1 MAKLLIVESEESA
14 LKHNVALFTKAGYEV
29 SSALG
34 RKSAE
39 QTLRSVEFDIVVL
52 GHTLSKDDRHHLPY
66 MTKKAKEDCA
76 VLVLHN
82 SGHHHAV
89 DLAIDSRDGDHK
101 VLAAAAEVLA
111 TQPVLSR

>member
-1 MAKLLIVESEESA
+1 MAKLLCVESNEQA
-14 LKHNVALFTKAGYEV
+14 LKHNVRLFTKAGFEV
-29 SSALG
+29 STAIG

-39 QTLRSVEFDIVVL
+39 QTLRSVAFDLVVL
-52 GHTLSKDDRHHLPY
+52 GHTLSRDDRHHLPY
-66 MTKKAKEDCA
+66 MAKKANEGCA

-101 VLAAAAEVLA
+101 VLEAVSELLA